1 MIPEIIFL
9 YGKEKR
15 HDEALNKLIELGEYQ
30 WAESYCC
37 EYTDNLLTK
46 LFRKY
51 IDFFRYTQS
60 KASSGQEEFQRLIKV
75 TA

>member
-15 HDEALNKLIELGEYQ
+15 HDEALNKLIELFEYQ
-30 WAESYCC
+30 WAENYCC

-51 IDFFRYTQS
+51 IELYKQT
-60 KASSGQEEFQRLIKV
+60 
-75 TA
+75 